1 MWVSCVLSARKV
13 DVRVVRFVGRFGV
26 AWRVSVVLFFFVVL
40 WAWAVSIFPGARAGS
55 GLCVTLFLFFP
66 RLDLSVVFL
75 GLRW

>member
-1 MWVSCVLSARKV
+1 MSGLFVLLVGLGSLDELVLSCS
-13 DVRVVRFVGRFGV
+13 FV
-26 AWRVSVVLFFFVVL
+26 VVL

-75 GLRW
+75 GLR